1 VNLEEA
7 VASLGGS
14 DVLSGDA
21 AFRLYDTYGFPVDM
35 TEDILRSRGIRI
47 DREGFERA
55 LEEQRSR
62 ARGAQADKQT
72 GGDYT
77 LLVAAAKDQGG
88 VEFAGSFEV
97 EAQSEIVGLSAG
109 GPLVP
114 LASEGDDIDLV
125 VKVTPF
131 YGESGGQIGDKGT
144 ATTAS
149 GAVIDIVD
157 TQKPSPDVIVHR
169 GRVRSGEVA
178 TGDSVTLS
186 IDAVRRQAIRLNH
199 SSTHLLNA
207 ALRNHLGAAV
217 HQAGS
222 LVEATRLR
230 FDFNHDGPVSD
241 AVLADVEAEVNEQV
255 RANLE
260 VSTEEMPYDDAI
272 AAGALAFFG
281 DKYGEVVRV
290 VRMGGY
296 SVELCG
302 GTHVARTGDI
312 GVLQI
317 TSETGVAAGVR
328 RIEAVT
334 GLGALARVRKRD
346 ALLRELTTVLRA
358 PEDKSVEKVE
368 KLLEQIRELE
378 RRVEKAAQ
386 SKSGDVVADAI
397 AGARDQDGAKIVVAR
412 VDGVDSKSMRGVSD
426 QVRDKIGSGVVVLAA
441 KTDSGAAVT
450 VAVTKDCT
458 DRFHAGN
465 IVKEIASLV
474 DGRGGGKPDFAQ
486 AGGKN
491 PDGIPALLEKANELV
506 SQ

>member
-1 VNLEEA
+1 
-7 VASLGGS
+7 
-14 DVLSGDA
+14 
-21 AFRLYDTYGFPVDM
+21 
-35 TEDILRSRGIRI
+35 
-47 DREGFERA
+47 
-55 LEEQRSR
+55 
-62 ARGAQADKQT
+62 
-72 GGDYT
+72 
-77 LLVAAAKDQGG
+77 
-88 VEFAGSFEV
+88 
-97 EAQSEIVGLSAG
+97 
-109 GPLVP
+109 
-114 LASEGDDIDLV
+114 
-125 VKVTPF
+125 
-131 YGESGGQIGDKGT
+131 
-144 ATTAS
+144 
-149 GAVIDIVD
+149 
-157 TQKPSPDVIVHR
+157 
-169 GRVRSGEVA
+169 
-178 TGDSVTLS
+178 
-186 IDAVRRQAIRLNH
+186 
-199 SSTHLLNA
+199 
-207 ALRNHLGAAV
+207 
-217 HQAGS
+217 